1 VSSCGAGPPLRSCL
15 GVWSRRSLVQKSG
28 LVVLTLFVGKL
39 FFVDLATLP
48 TLDRIG
54 LFLGMCAGFLAI
66 SYLLPGL
73 GRADDGSLIER
84 KRVAETHPAKSQAA
98 QKEQTVS

>member
-1 VSSCGAGPPLRSCL
+1 M
-15 GVWSRRSLVQKSG
+15 
-28 LVVLTLFVGKL
+28 LTLFAGRL

-98 QKEQTVS
+98 QKEQTIS

>member
-1 VSSCGAGPPLRSCL
+1 L

-28 LVVLTLFVGKL
+28 LVVLALFVGKL

-54 LFLGMCAGFLAI
+54 LFL
-66 SYLLPGL
+66 
-73 GRADDGSLIER
+73 
-84 KRVAETHPAKSQAA
+84 
-98 QKEQTVS
+98 

>member
-1 VSSCGAGPPLRSCL
+1 VSSCGAGPPLRNCL

-28 LVVLTLFVGKL
+28 LVVLALFVGKL

-54 LFLGMCAGFLAI
+54 LFL
-66 SYLLPGL
+66 
-73 GRADDGSLIER
+73 
-84 KRVAETHPAKSQAA
+84 
-98 QKEQTVS
+98 